1 MRILLNTLYV
11 TTPEAYLSKDGLNV
25 VVSVKQDEVF
35 RIPVHNIEQIVTFG
49 YMGASP
55 GLMKLCADN
64 VSSRN
69 HYYVSVASPGLMKLC
84 ADNGVGLTFLSPQG
98 RYISRS
104 QGPTR
109 GNVLLRKAQYRLSDE
124 PNYALHLS
132 KLFIAGKIQNY
143 RNILRRFVRDNG
155 SDEAVEIVAENL
167 LRCKRK
173 VLNADNV
180 DSVRGIEGEAAN
192 YYFGVFP
199 RLILNQKADFAFNGR
214 NRRPPK
220 DAVNAMLSF
229 VYTLICNDMA
239 SALETVGLDPYVGF
253 LHTLRPGRASLALDM
268 MEELRAYLGDRLVL
282 SLINRKQISIKDFL
296 KQGDEGIVM
305 TDSGRKTIISAWQ
318 SRKREQITHPYLN
331 EKVSIGLLPYIQS
344 MLLARFIRRDLED
357 YPVFLIN

>member
-64 VSSRN
+64 
-69 HYYVSVASPGLMKLC
+69 
-84 ADNGVGLTFLSPQG
+84 GVGLTFLSPQG

-104 QGPTR
+104 QGPIR

-124 PNYALHLS
+124 PSYALHLS

-155 SDEAVEIVAENL
+155 SDEAVEIAAESL

-173 VLNADNV
+173 VLNADNA

-199 RLILNQKADFAFNGR
+199 RLILNQKADFAFDGR

-253 LHTLRPGRASLALDM
+253 LHTLRPGRVSLALDM